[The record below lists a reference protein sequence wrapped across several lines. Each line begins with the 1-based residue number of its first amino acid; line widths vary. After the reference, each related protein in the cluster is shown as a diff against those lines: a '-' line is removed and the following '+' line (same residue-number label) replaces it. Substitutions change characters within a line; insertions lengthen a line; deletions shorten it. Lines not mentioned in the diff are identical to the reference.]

1 MAEGLEHSGN
11 TDTSPVKPPLREILG
26 LSTELWRVAV
36 LLGLAQFS
44 VGLWNWQFSVHLDTF
59 LEPWQIGL
67 TYSSRPVA
75 MLLGGYLSG
84 MMADFF
90 GRRKTMAFSLIPI
103 SFGLLTLSFYP
114 VWPTIPIQFGLV
126 MFGISS
132 TRLMQ
137 RAIPADVVEAERSQD
152 PARKFMMI
160 MVPLWLI
167 DGISPL
173 MGTLLLGIGL
183 QPQHL
188 YLIAAFGGVFA
199 CIAVLLGIK
208 ESLGDEIIEKAKQGP
223 RVPIRSLGSNFWMF
237 AGGMLTY
244 FFFYSSAISYLGV
257 LCVDEWGVDIT
268 VYGISWSV
276 FSFTGALI
284 MYTMSGLA
292 DRNLKAALVVAVF
305 GNGLTFI
312 GFGLGS
318 GDMWLIVLNIIWA
331 FPFMLW
337 LGGVRSIVASTVS
350 EELKGRAFGTYDMV
364 LGLTAMFAASFG
376 ALLWQISGS
385 LRLVWILAGCGM
397 LVVTFVIAFILKRIE
412 IHQIPMPGV

>member
-1 MAEGLEHSGN
+1 MADGPEFTGFGDKGLEKDKS
-11 TDTSPVKPPLREILG
+11 REILG
-26 LSTELWRVAV
+26 LGADLWRVAI

-44 VGLWNWQFSVHLDTF
+44 VGIWNWQFSVHLDTF

-90 GRRKTMAFSLIPI
+90 GRRKTMAFSLVPI
-103 SFGLLTLSFYP
+103 SFGLLTLSFFP

-126 MFGISS
+126 MFGLSS
-132 TRLMQ
+132 VRLMQ

-160 MVPLWLI
+160 MVPLWAI

-173 MGTLLLGIGL
+173 IGAFLLNIGL
-183 QPQHL
+183 LPTHL
-188 YLIAAFGGVFA
+188 YLIAAIGGVLA
-199 CIAVLLGIK
+199 CIAVLIGIK

-223 RVPIRSLGSNFWMF
+223 RVPIRSLGRNFWMF

-257 LCVDEWGVDIT
+257 LCVDFWGVDLT

-276 FSFTGALI
+276 FSFTGAII

-292 DRNLKAALVVAVF
+292 DRNLKAALTAAVF
-305 GNGLTFI
+305 GNGLTFV

-318 GDMWLIVLNIIWA
+318 GELWLIVLNIIWA

-385 LRLVWILAGCGM
+385 LRLVWILAGIGM
-397 LVVTFVIAFILKRIE
+397 ILVIFVIAFVLQRID
-412 IHQIPMPGV
+412 IHRNQLSEN

>member
-1 MAEGLEHSGN
+1 MADGPEFTGFGDKGLEKDKS
-11 TDTSPVKPPLREILG
+11 REILG
-26 LSTELWRVAV
+26 LGADLWRVAI

-44 VGLWNWQFSVHLDTF
+44 VGIWNWQFSVHLDTF

-90 GRRKTMAFSLIPI
+90 GRRKTMAFSLVPI
-103 SFGLLTLSFYP
+103 SFGLLTLSFFP

-126 MFGISS
+126 MFGLSS
-132 TRLMQ
+132 VRLMQ

-160 MVPLWLI
+160 MVPLWAI

-173 MGTLLLGIGL
+173 IGAFLLNIGL
-183 QPQHL
+183 LPTHL
-188 YLIAAFGGVFA
+188 YLIAAIGGVLA
-199 CIAVLLGIK
+199 CIAVLIGIK

-223 RVPIRSLGSNFWMF
+223 RVPIRSLGRNFWMF

-257 LCVDEWGVDIT
+257 LCVDFWGVDLT

-276 FSFTGALI
+276 FSFTGAII

-292 DRNLKAALVVAVF
+292 DRNLKAALTAAVF
-305 GNGLTFI
+305 GNGLTFV

-318 GDMWLIVLNIIWA
+318 GELWLIVLNIIWA

-385 LRLVWILAGCGM
+385 LRLVWILAGIGM
-397 LVVTFVIAFILKRIE
+397 ILVTFVIAFVLQRID
-412 IHQIPMPGV
+412 IHRNQLSEN

>member
-1 MAEGLEHSGN
+1 MAEGLEQSGKN
-11 TDTSPVKPPLREILG
+11 DINPPKSPSREILG
-26 LSTELWRVAV
+26 LGSELWRVAI

-90 GRRKTMAFSLIPI
+90 GRRKTMAFSLVPI

-114 VWPTIPIQFGLV
+114 IWPTIPIQFGLV

-132 TRLMQ
+132 VRLMQ

-160 MVPLWLI
+160 MVPLWI
-167 DGISPL
+167 MDGISPL
-173 MGTLLLGIGL
+173 IGTFLLSIGL
-183 QPQHL
+183 IPQHL
-188 YLIAAFGGVFA
+188 YLIAAIGGVLA
-199 CIAVLLGIK
+199 CLAVILGIK
-208 ESLGDEIIEKAKQGP
+208 ESLAEEIIEKAKQGP
-223 RVPIRSLGSNFWMF
+223 RVPIRSLGRNFWIF
-237 AGGMLTY
+237 SSALVSY

-268 VYGISWSV
+268 VYGISWSL
-276 FSFTGALI
+276 FSFTSALI
-284 MYTMSGLA
+284 MYPVSGLA
-292 DRNLKAALVVAVF
+292 DRNLKAALIVAVL
-305 GNGLTFI
+305 GNGLSFI
-312 GFGLGS
+312 GLGFGS
-318 GDMWLIVLNIIWA
+318 GDIWLYVINIIWA

-337 LGGVRSIVASTVS
+337 LGSVRSIIANSVP
-350 EELKGRAFGTYDMV
+350 EDLKGRAFGTYDM
-364 LGLTAMFAASFG
+364 LAGLTAMFAASFG

-385 LRLVWILAGCGM
+385 LRLVWILAGSGM
-397 LVVTFVIAFILKRIE
+397 ILVTFVVAFVLQRIE
-412 IHQIPMPGV
+412 ISQGPLAA

>member
-1 MAEGLEHSGN
+1 MDDGPEITGFSDKGRDN
-11 TDTSPVKPPLREILG
+11 DKSREILG
-26 LSTELWRVAV
+26 LGADLWRVAI

-44 VGLWNWQFSVHLDTF
+44 VGIWNWQFSVHLDAF

-90 GRRKTMAFSLIPI
+90 GRRKTMAFSLVPI
-103 SFGLLTLSFYP
+103 SFGLLTLSFFP

-126 MFGISS
+126 MFGLSS
-132 TRLMQ
+132 VRLMQ

-160 MVPLWLI
+160 MVPLWAI

-173 MGTLLLGIGL
+173 IGAFLLNIGL
-183 QPQHL
+183 LPTHL
-188 YLIAAFGGVFA
+188 YLIAAIGGVLA
-199 CIAVLLGIK
+199 CIAVLIGIR

-223 RVPIRSLGSNFWMF
+223 RVPIRSLGRNFWMF

-257 LCVDEWGVDIT
+257 LCVDFWGVDLT

-276 FSFTGALI
+276 FSFTGAII
-284 MYTMSGLA
+284 MYAMSGIA
-292 DRNLKAALVVAVF
+292 DKNLKAALTAAVF
-305 GNGLTFI
+305 GNGLTFV

-318 GDMWLIVLNIIWA
+318 GDLWLIILNIIWA

-385 LRLVWILAGCGM
+385 LRLVWILAGIGM
-397 LVVTFVIAFILKRIE
+397 ILVTFVIAFVLKRIE
-412 IHQIPMPGV
+412 IHRNQMPEE

>member
-1 MAEGLEHSGN
+1 MPEGPEIIGLDEKGPGDAAS
-11 TDTSPVKPPLREILG
+11 REILG
-26 LSTELWRVAV
+26 LGTDLWRVAI

-90 GRRKTMAFSLIPI
+90 GRRKTMAFSLVPI
-103 SFGLLTLSFYP
+103 SFGLLTLSFFP

-132 TRLMQ
+132 VRLMQ
-137 RAIPADVVEAERSQD
+137 RAIPADVVEAERSHD

-160 MVPLWLI
+160 MVPLWVI

-173 MGTLLLGIGL
+173 MGTFLLSIGL

-188 YLIAAFGGVFA
+188 YLIAAFGGVLA
-199 CIAVLLGIK
+199 CVAVLIGIK
-208 ESLGDEIIEKAKQGP
+208 ESITDEIIEKAKRGP
-223 RVPIRSLGSNFWMF
+223 RIPIRSLGRNFWMF
-237 AGGMLTY
+237 ASGMLTY
-244 FFFYSSAISYLGV
+244 FFFFSSAISYLGV
-257 LCVDEWGVDIT
+257 LCVDEWGVDLT

-292 DRNLKAALVVAVF
+292 DRNLKAALVAAVL
-305 GNGLTFI
+305 GNGLAFV

-318 GDMWLIVLNIIWA
+318 GDLWLIVLNMLWA

-364 LGLTAMFAASFG
+364 LGLTAMFAAAFG

-397 LVVTFVIAFILKRIE
+397 LVATFVIAFILQRIE
-412 IHQIPMPGV
+412 IHQNHLPEE